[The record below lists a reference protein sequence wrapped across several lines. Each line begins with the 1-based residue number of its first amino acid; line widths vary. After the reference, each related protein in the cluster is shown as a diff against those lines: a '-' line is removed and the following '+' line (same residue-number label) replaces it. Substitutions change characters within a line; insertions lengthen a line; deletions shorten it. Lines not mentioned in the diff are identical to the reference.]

1 MPYTSTKQFKNAA
14 LFLLGISLAQ
24 DAAAAGY
31 LDLSLGVNS
40 QSLQSENSSAT
51 STNTSMSPD
60 IDLTVGFSLSV
71 FFIGVKYFS
80 YQESKEQKLFV
91 QNEIASLDKNL
102 ATTGTTKGLGY
113 TVGLTRPGLSILY
126 TKIDGASKNATYT
139 SEKIYENTSTPSSF
153 EKSDVELSDADG
165 YMVDFFYG
173 YQVSSNIYF
182 GPKLSYTELN
192 FKNYKIDQEE
202 VLDFINLGVAKFT
215 PKIGIVASL

>member
-24 DAAAAGY
+24 DATAAGY
-31 LDLSLGVNS
+31 LDMSLGVNS
-40 QSLQSENSSAT
+40 QSFQSENSSAT

-80 YQESKEQKLFV
+80 YQESKEQKLFA
-91 QNEIASLDKNL
+91 QNEDEKL

-126 TKIDGASKNATYT
+126 TKIDGASKKCNVHIRKRKYLHPL
-139 SEKIYENTSTPSSF
+139 IF
-153 EKSDVELSDADG
+153 
-165 YMVDFFYG
+165 
-173 YQVSSNIYF
+173 
-182 GPKLSYTELN
+182 
-192 FKNYKIDQEE
+192 
-202 VLDFINLGVAKFT
+202 
-215 PKIGIVASL
+215 

>member
-31 LDLSLGVNS
+31 LDMSLGVNS

-80 YQESKEQKLFV
+80 YQESKEQKLFA
-91 QNEIASLDKNL
+91 QNEDETL
-102 ATTGTTKGLGY
+102 ATTGTTKGIGY

-139 SEKIYENTSTPSSF
+139 SEKIYESSF

-173 YQVSSNIYF
+173 YQVSPNIYF